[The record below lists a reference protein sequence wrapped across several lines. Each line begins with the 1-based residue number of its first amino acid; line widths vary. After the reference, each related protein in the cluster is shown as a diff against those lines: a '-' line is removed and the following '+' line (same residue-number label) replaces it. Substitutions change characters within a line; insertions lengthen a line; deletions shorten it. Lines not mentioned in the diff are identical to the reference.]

1 MSAKP
6 VHDLRLLDCQQRIDR
21 LLEGSEDLPQEQV
34 HELFGALY
42 RSMQDAWAAV
52 LPVSLPRTDEVV
64 HQAWDTYLAGGLRG
78 QYWSL
83 VVAATVKIATEAGV
97 GSADGGET
105 GVTEQ
110 LKARSNWGPP
120 RPQLLLAHIEF
131 QLLANRFGG
140 HCGHD
145 GCEAWVPAGHGAVL
159 NDASG
164 MGTHCLRHADQATV
178 RAHSQERSGPITCTD
193 PRIRFLDARLREEE
207 QQIEAAGDELRWRRI
222 EAQRLI
228 MDACADTDLRTNEGK
243 ALRYA
248 LRCLLLPYASHLDF
262 RMTWLP
268 RRDGNP
274 APPIAEN
281 TIGGTSGDLVSRD

>member
-1 MSAKP
+1 MLAEP
-6 VHDLRLLDCQQRIDR
+6 VDDLRLLDCQRRIDR
-21 LLEGSEDLPQEQV
+21 LLEGSEDLPQAQV
-34 HELFGALY
+34 HEIFGALY
-42 RSMQDAWAAV
+42 RSMQDAWTAV
-52 LPVSLPRTDEVV
+52 LPVDLPRTDEVV
-64 HQAWDTYLAGGLRG
+64 HQAWDTYLAGRLRG
-78 QYWSL
+78 QYRSL

-105 GVTEQ
+105 GATEQ
-110 LKARSNWGPP
+110 LKARPNWGPP
-120 RPQLLLAHIEF
+120 RPQRLMAHNEL

-145 GCEAWVPAGHGAVL
+145 GCGAWVPAGHGAVL
-159 NDASG
+159 NEASG
-164 MGTHCLRHADQATV
+164 MGNYCLRHADQVTA

-228 MDACADTDLRTNEGK
+228 MDACVDTDPRTNEGK

-248 LRCLLLPYASHLDF
+248 LRCLLLPYAGHLDF

-281 TIGGTSGDLVSRD
+281 TIGGTSGDLASRD